1 MGTQRWALRS
11 TGSGGAF
18 RIRARPPT
26 SPPTMRRSSANAPQ
40 RAGAAPV
47 AIGAPVR
54 KGVVRSRTSL
64 AYRTA
69 RRVEGCCPTSR
80 SLSARFHASWLRHPT
95 VRTTGEHDARA
106 AYSSDS
112 VCCRHP
118 RVQSELDPCACSPE
132 ARRHP
137 AAALI
142 ARDEW
147 LHPCGDRE
155 AHPPSG
161 STPTRAGRHS
171 ASGLE
176 MKTAA
181 RMG

>member
-1 MGTQRWALRS
+1 MVAG
-11 TGSGGAF
+11 F
-18 RIRARPPT
+18 PVVE
-26 SPPTMRRSSANAPQ
+26 RR
-40 RAGAAPV
+40 
-47 AIGAPVR
+47 
-54 KGVVRSRTSL
+54 L
-64 AYRTA
+64 
-69 RRVEGCCPTSR
+69 
-80 SLSARFHASWLRHPT
+80 HASWLRQQT
-95 VRTTGEHDARA
+95 LRTTGERDARA
-106 AYSSDS
+106 AHSKDS

-161 STPTRAGRHS
+161 STPARAGRHS
-171 ASGLE
+171 AGGNCSQDGVTISPVLLRRKSLLSRRYSSPRRLAATDSGDLPVALSCASRPSRTLIVVAKDE
-176 MKTAA
+176 RTEPFSASQFHPPS
-181 RMG
+181 